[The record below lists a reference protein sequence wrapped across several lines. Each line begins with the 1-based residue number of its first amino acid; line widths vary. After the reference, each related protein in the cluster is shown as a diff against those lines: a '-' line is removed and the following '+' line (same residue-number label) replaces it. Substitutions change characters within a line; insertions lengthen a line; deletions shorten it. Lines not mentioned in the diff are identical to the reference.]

1 MDDVTV
7 LESVTPVNG
16 ASALIRLKSSLS
28 SRPGPTEQTH
38 RTHTHCSKD
47 TVLATQPLSAIFL
60 SLELKDNLSAMLD
73 FFFLVFS
80 WDAICLSKD
89 LSTLGSGEL
98 PSSGR
103 EEASGSNC
111 LNKKHCCP

>member
-28 SRPGPTEQTH
+28 SRSGLTEQTH
-38 RTHTHCSKD
+38 SQNTRCSKD
-47 TVLATQPLSAIFL
+47 TVLATQPLSALFL
-60 SLELKDNLSAMLD
+60 SLELKDNLVAMFD
-73 FFFLVFS
+73 FFLGFLMGCHLLVKRS
-80 WDAICLSKD
+80 VNSVWD
-89 LSTLGSGEL
+89 LGSYHPVG
-98 PSSGR
+98 

>member
-73 FFFLVFS
+73 FFFLGFLMGCHLLVKRS
-80 WDAICLSKD
+80 VNSGIWGVAIQWER
-89 LSTLGSGEL
+89 GSIWL
-98 PSSGR
+98 
-103 EEASGSNC
+103 
-111 LNKKHCCP
+111 

>member
-73 FFFLVFS
+73 FFSWFS
-80 WDAICLSKD
+80 HGMPFACQKICQLWD
-89 LSTLGSGEL
+89 LGSCHPVGE
-98 PSSGR
+98 R
-103 EEASGSNC
+103 
-111 LNKKHCCP
+111 KHLALTA